1 MFNIEELDAIL
12 KKTEKIKNTLQDIET
27 LTEGKEDKFIPTS
40 IDDRL
45 LTVEQVAERLNTGKS
60 TVYNLLNKGYLPY
73 LVIGSKKVRES
84 TLVKFMADFEGYD
97 LTTGEEIEK
106 IS

>member
-73 LVIGSKKVRES
+73 LVSKIHGRFRR
-84 TLVKFMADFEGYD
+84 L
-97 LTTGEEIEK
+97 
-106 IS
+106 